1 MLWQK
6 EAMINVGL
14 RLLPPSI
21 EYVAWVDHDILIDDP
36 DWPAASVDLIG
47 DRPISVQPWGRMRY
61 LDRTGR
67 TIRQAESATAIAKS
81 GRYPSTGP
89 GAAWVARRRD
99 LEEIGGIYAS
109 NIVGGGDLVWFH
121 ALSGMRVDFLKRQ
134 SPAVRAHQEAWI
146 AHVGG
151 RINYACHPAPASHI
165 WHGDVKF
172 RQHVPQDEILNV
184 HHFDPQPPH
193 RARPPTPAS
202 LAGPTKP
209 PNALKMT
216 SRPTSSAAEKTA
228 DKTLATDTPRA
239 TLWVCRS
246 GRQKPPRQP
255 PTVCPTAGG
264 FFVR

>member
-1 MLWQK
+1 MGDIPVVCVELVIGDAEPREIPCAHVVRGDERHLLWQK

-21 EYVAWVDHDILIDDP
+21 EHVAWVDHDILIDDP

-99 LEEIGGIYAS
+99 LEAIGGIYAS

-134 SPAVRAHQEAWI
+134 SLAVRAHQEAWI

-151 RINYACHPAPASHI
+151 RSGYDCHPAPARHI
-165 WHGDVKF
+165 WHGDAKH
-172 RQHVPQDEILNV
+172 RQYVTRDEILTEA
-184 HHFDPQPPH
+184 PI
-193 RARPPTPAS
+193 RP
-202 LAGPTKP
+202 
-209 PNALKMT
+209 
-216 SRPTSSAAEKTA
+216 R
-228 DKTLATDTPRA
+228 
-239 TLWVCRS
+239 
-246 GRQKPPRQP
+246 
-255 PTVCPTAGG
+255 
-264 FFVR
+264 